1 MHLYFWLG
9 EIQKIIRKSPRDIRA
24 ILERSSLS
32 PSSRAYQML
41 EEGSSPTHVA
51 ITLGIRE
58 EEVNEY
64 YRDYWSFNGYRDIC
78 PHTFVSPSYHYVL
91 YHGKTSVLHDLESGH

>member
-51 ITLGIRE
+51 ITLDIRE

-64 YRDYWSFNGYRDIC
+64 YRDYWSLNGI
-78 PHTFVSPSYHYVL
+78 FWGIEIYVL
-91 YHGKTSVLHDLESGH
+91 IPLFLHLTIMSFIMVKPVFT